1 MMRIPVRTDEQIA
14 GMRECNRRLGVM
26 LDELTDM
33 VKPGVSTAYI
43 NEQAEGLIEKLGC
56 RTNFKGY
63 EGFPAAVCTS
73 VNDEIVHG
81 IPSQKRILKEGDIL
95 SIDAGME
102 LNGLHSDAARTVG
115 VGDISPECRKLIDE
129 TRASFFA
136 AMAVAKAGGR
146 LYDISNAVASYIEDI
161 GEGYG
166 IVRELT
172 GHGIG
177 TSVHENPMIPNYRKR
192 LRGPRLRA
200 GNPLAIEPMITMGR
214 PDIEILGDD
223 WTVVT
228 SDGSW
233 AAHYENTILITDGY
247 PEILSLGDKEKE
259 MGFPV
264 PGNI

>member
-1 MMRIPVRTDEQIA
+1 MIPVRDEKAIEC
-14 GMRECNRRLGVM
+14 MRECNRRLGIM

-33 VKPGVSTAYI
+33 VKPGITTAYLD
-43 NEQAEGLIEKLGC
+43 EQAESLIHKLGGKP
-56 RTNFKGY
+56 NFKNY
-63 EGFPAAVCTS
+63 EGYPACICAS

-81 IPSQKRILKEGDIL
+81 IPSGKRILRDGDIL
-95 SIDAGME
+95 SIDTGMVID
-102 LNGLHSDAARTVG
+102 GYHSDAARTVG
-115 VGDISPECRKLIDE
+115 VGDISPECRLLIRN
-129 TRASFFA
+129 TRSSFFA
-136 AMAVAKAGGR
+136 AMKAAKAGNR
-146 LYDISNAVASYIEDI
+146 LYDISGAVASYIEGT

-177 TSVHENPMIPNYRKR
+177 TDMHEEPMIPNYRKR
-192 LRGPRLRA
+192 FRGPRLRA
-200 GNPLAIEPMITMGR
+200 GNTLAIEPMITMGR
-214 PDIEILGDD
+214 PEIEMLEDD

-259 MGFPV
+259 MGCE
-264 PGNI
+264 

>member
-1 MMRIPVRTDEQIA
+1 
-14 GMRECNRRLGVM
+14 M

-33 VKPGVSTAYI
+33 VKPGITTAYLD
-43 NEQAEGLIEKLGC
+43 EQAESLIHKLGGKP
-56 RTNFKGY
+56 NFKNY
-63 EGFPAAVCTS
+63 EGYPACICAS

-81 IPSQKRILKEGDIL
+81 IPSGKRILRDGDIL
-95 SIDAGME
+95 SIDTGMVID
-102 LNGLHSDAARTVG
+102 GYHSDAARTVG
-115 VGDISPECRKLIDE
+115 VGDISPECRLLIRN
-129 TRASFFA
+129 TRSSFFA
-136 AMAVAKAGGR
+136 AMKAAKAGNR
-146 LYDISNAVASYIEDI
+146 LYDISGAVASYIEGT

-177 TSVHENPMIPNYRKR
+177 TDMHEEPMIPNYRKR
-192 LRGPRLRA
+192 FRGPRLRA
-200 GNPLAIEPMITMGR
+200 GNTLAIEPMITMGR
-214 PDIEILGDD
+214 PEIEMLEDD

-259 MGFPV
+259 MGCE
-264 PGNI
+264 

>member
-1 MMRIPVRTDEQIA
+1 
-14 GMRECNRRLGVM
+14 M

-33 VKPGVSTAYI
+33 VKPGITTAYLD
-43 NEQAEGLIEKLGC
+43 EQAESLIHKLGGKP
-56 RTNFKGY
+56 NFKNY
-63 EGFPAAVCTS
+63 EGYPACICAS

-81 IPSQKRILKEGDIL
+81 IPSGKRILRDGDII
-95 SIDAGME
+95 SIDTGMVID
-102 LNGLHSDAARTVG
+102 GYHSDAARTVG
-115 VGDISPECRKLIDE
+115 VGDISPECRLLIRN
-129 TRASFFA
+129 TRSSFFA
-136 AMAVAKAGGR
+136 AMKAAKAGNR
-146 LYDISNAVASYIEDI
+146 LYDISGAVASYIEGT

-177 TSVHENPMIPNYRKR
+177 TDMHEEPMIPNYRKR
-192 LRGPRLRA
+192 FRGPRLRA
-200 GNPLAIEPMITMGR
+200 GNTLAIEPMITMGR
-214 PDIEILGDD
+214 PEIEMLEDD

-259 MGFPV
+259 MGCE
-264 PGNI
+264 

>member
-1 MMRIPVRTDEQIA
+1 
-14 GMRECNRRLGVM
+14 M

-33 VKPGVSTAYI
+33 VKPGITTAYLD
-43 NEQAEGLIEKLGC
+43 EQAESLIHKLGGKP
-56 RTNFKGY
+56 NFKNY
-63 EGFPAAVCTS
+63 EGYPACICAS

-81 IPSQKRILKEGDIL
+81 IPSGKRILRDGDII
-95 SIDAGME
+95 SIDTGMVID
-102 LNGLHSDAARTVG
+102 GYHSDAARTVG
-115 VGDISPECRKLIDE
+115 VGEISPECRLLIRN
-129 TRASFFA
+129 TRSSFFA
-136 AMAVAKAGGR
+136 AMKAAKAGNR
-146 LYDISNAVASYIEDI
+146 LYDISGAVASYIEGT

-177 TSVHENPMIPNYRKR
+177 MDMHEEPMIPNYRKR
-192 LRGPRLRA
+192 FRGPRLRA
-200 GNPLAIEPMITMGR
+200 GNTLAIEPMITMGR
-214 PDIEILGDD
+214 PEIEMLEDD

-259 MGFPV
+259 MGCE
-264 PGNI
+264 